1 MDHPQRSELTTA
13 WFVVTI
19 LLDNYLYL
27 IVNNGT
33 PARSGD
39 TIKKHL
45 ELTIYTY
52 SAIMVMLSRRP
63 AL

>member
-1 MDHPQRSELTTA
+1 MDHLERPELPTA

-19 LLDNYLYL
+19 YIDNYLYL

-33 PARSGD
+33 PARRGD

-52 SAIMVMLSRRP
+52 SDIMVMLSRRP
-63 AL
+63 TL